1 MCVLNINPRSQIF
14 RGTLYTLLYRKRWM
28 VEWWVVLCV
37 VCVSRI
43 RRRLEA
49 GVGSLDRSRC
59 PFGGCCASL
68 GYRTAVHWILSFC
81 GVILISDIILQLSRM
96 LPCLYA

>member
-1 MCVLNINPRSQIF
+1 MGAKQQKYTVIPGGEAGGILPPEGCSRESRS
-14 RGTLYTLLYRKRWM
+14 
-28 VEWWVVLCV
+28 
-37 VCVSRI
+37 

-68 GYRTAVHWILSFC
+68 GYLTAVHWILSFC

>member
-1 MCVLNINPRSQIF
+1 MGAKKQE
-14 RGTLYTLLYRKRWM
+14 YTVIPGGEAGGILPPEGCSR
-28 VEWWVVLCV
+28 E
-37 VCVSRI
+37 SRI
-43 RRRLEA
+43 RRRLKA

-68 GYRTAVHWILSFC
+68 DYRTAVHWILSFC
-81 GVILISDIILQLSRM
+81 GVILISDIILQLSRR

>member
-1 MCVLNINPRSQIF
+1 MGAKQLK
-14 RGTLYTLLYRKRWM
+14 YTVIPGGEAGGILPPEGCSR
-28 VEWWVVLCV
+28 E
-37 VCVSRI
+37 SRI

-59 PFGGCCASL
+59 PFGGWYGSL
-68 GYRTAVHWILSFC
+68 GYRTAFNWILSFC
-81 GVILISDIILQLSRM
+81 GVISITDIILQLSRM